1 LESDDELEEVWKKEH
16 SLKAFIDPTQF
27 KNYDEL
33 KEKLNRVL
41 TGSGVGSA
49 TVSDITEAPKSAKT
63 VEYQEPVTA
72 EADEDT
78 INYFSKLANE

>member
-1 LESDDELEEVWKKEH
+1 M
-16 SLKAFIDPTQF
+16 
-27 KNYDEL
+27 NYDEL

-49 TVSDITEAPKSAKT
+49 TVSDITEAPRFNKT
-63 VEYQEPVTA
+63 EEYQEPISA

-78 INYFSKLANE
+78 ISYFSKLADE